1 MYSQND
7 DKYERLRDALPPIPS
22 PTELYK
28 KIVQACKRF
37 HSLASSVSDF
47 KRRVYKLCSAKDD
60 CEKRWAE
67 LQIVETLRELK
78 RSEFALIRLQL
89 RQLFA
94 VPPILIA
101 TGKMSAAQWNTIITT
116 PQFDI
121 KGDPLLMNHARIE
134 MAIEDQL
141 NILEEHHSILKQMRE
156 QLELEKQDES
166 QNCLSKIPSMVEK
179 IHEATTRT
187 KEEGQGDDL
196 RSLLDEFRTT
206 LANDIQRWT
215 KSRGLYPESTTTR
228 TQSEGDCEMET
239 PNEECIIR
247 KNAVFMERLEGLS
260 EDDEQDHTLQNAQ
273 RMANRRR
280 EIEEEIRQMEQS
292 IANLED
298 IIYALD
304 MEPWCEPRDFERG
317 LINRPEDRTLPCV
330 FCTRVGHHYS
340 DSCTIVPTVAARKDI
355 IERKG
360 RCKVCLELEPEDHDC
375 RRIRAPCYTIPY
387 QNPAL
392 RAAPTARRIILKRV
406 VAPCEKRKKM
416 MIYYLLC

>member
-7 DKYERLRDALPPIPS
+7 DKYERLRDALPPVPS

-28 KIVQACKRF
+28 KIVQACKQF

-47 KRRVYKLCSAKDD
+47 KRRVYKLCSARDD

-78 RSEFALIRLQL
+78 RSEFTLIRLQL

-101 TGKMSAAQWNTIITT
+101 TGKMSTAQWNTIITT

-141 NILEEHHSILKQMRE
+141 NILEEHHCILKQMRE

-166 QNCLSKIPSMVEK
+166 QNCLSKILSMVEK

-215 KSRGLYPESTTTR
+215 KSRGIYPESTTTR

-260 EDDEQDHTLQNAQ
+260 EDDEQDHTLQNA
-273 RMANRRR
+273 
-280 EIEEEIRQMEQS
+280 
-292 IANLED
+292 
-298 IIYALD
+298 
-304 MEPWCEPRDFERG
+304 
-317 LINRPEDRTLPCV
+317 
-330 FCTRVGHHYS
+330 
-340 DSCTIVPTVAARKDI
+340 
-355 IERKG
+355 
-360 RCKVCLELEPEDHDC
+360 
-375 RRIRAPCYTIPY
+375 
-387 QNPAL
+387 
-392 RAAPTARRIILKRV
+392 
-406 VAPCEKRKKM
+406 
-416 MIYYLLC
+416 